1 MIKFFIF
8 LLFFLL
14 YQRVSISKINEI
26 ENFNQKYL
34 SNYFSGIVSL
44 KNEETEASFKFLENS
59 YPISETH
66 KNHLKNYL
74 VSLVMN
80 RQVDKAI
87 KKIKD
92 NEVNTEIFL
101 EKEVLL
107 FVDSIKKK
115 NFIKSQSHMT
125 NLENSPEI
133 I

>member
-1 MIKFFIF
+1 M
-8 LLFFLL
+8 LQTST
-14 YQRVSISKINEI
+14 YSSTSANNQ
-26 ENFNQKYL
+26 FNQKYL

-66 KNHLKNYL
+66 KNYLKNYL

-92 NEVNTEIFL
+92 NVVI
-101 EKEVLL
+101 
-107 FVDSIKKK
+107 
-115 NFIKSQSHMT
+115 
-125 NLENSPEI
+125 NLMENMNI
-133 I
+133 

>member
-14 YQRVSISKINEI
+14 YQSVSISKINEI

-66 KNHLKNYL
+66 KNYLKNYL

-92 NEVNTEIFL
+92 NEVNSEVFL

-107 FVDSIKKK
+107 FVDSKKK
-115 NFIKSQSHMT
+115 KKFY
-125 NLENSPEI
+125 
-133 I
+133 

>member
-14 YQRVSISKINEI
+14 YQSVSISKINEI

-66 KNHLKNYL
+66 KNYLKNYL

-92 NEVNTEIFL
+92 RKKRPKEIYFTNHFFYS
-101 EKEVLL
+101 ENQKI
-107 FVDSIKKK
+107 DRIKTKK
-115 NFIKSQSHMT
+115 NALSNNIVHKLT
-125 NLENSPEI
+125 
-133 I
+133 